1 MVEQRTVNALVVGS
15 SPTPG
20 AKQKIFDVLIGGF
33 LFSKTVS
40 DTRALQTHGNPISV
54 IARDSLYR
62 MRDISDNCYPICKIS
77 FGYNADLL

>member
-1 MVEQRTVNALVVGS
+1 
-15 SPTPG
+15 
-20 AKQKIFDVLIGGF
+20 